1 MKLADKFIA
10 ILRSYTFSDGQIAV
24 IPWCSLEQA
33 AGNTA
38 LAIDVFD
45 SLVSEG
51 KVREVVRYGIHHYYL
66 TD

>member
-1 MKLADKFIA
+1 MRLADKFVE

-24 IPWCSLEQA
+24 IPWYNLERA
-33 AGNTA
+33 AGDTA

-51 KVREVVRYGIHHYYL
+51 KVREVVRYGIRHYYL